1 MRREHF
7 LTAFWLAGLVMAS
20 PKRVWAAEAKPKA
33 PEPFHYDAGGRRDP
47 FVPLIRDGRLVN
59 PMDSK
64 SLEPSKPVLYGV
76 LWDSEGR
83 SIALINDTESSSSAR
98 PVKVGDMIGD
108 KRVLEIRQSSVVLG
122 NGGEPMVL
130 EMSFGPPSSDLSSGA
145 STGASTGG
153 EGQ

>member
-1 MRREHF
+1 MRREHA
-7 LTAFWLAGLVMAS
+7 LTALSLAGLLMAS
-20 PKRVWAAEAKPKA
+20 PRRVWAAEAKPKA

-47 FVPLIRDGRLVN
+47 FVPLIRDGRLIN

-64 SLEPSKPVLYGV
+64 SLELSKPVLYGV

-83 SIALINDTESSSSAR
+83 SIALINDTEAR
-98 PVKVGDMIGD
+98 VGDMVGD
-108 KRVLEIRQSSVVLG
+108 YRVLEIRQSSVVLG

-130 EMSFGPPSSDLSSGA
+130 EMSFGLPSSDLSSGA

>member
-1 MRREHF
+1 
-7 LTAFWLAGLVMAS
+7 MAS
-20 PKRVWAAEAKPKA
+20 PRRVWAAEAKPKA

-47 FVPLIRDGRLVN
+47 FVPLIRDGRLIN

-64 SLEPSKPVLYGV
+64 SLELSKPVLYGV

-83 SIALINDTESSSSAR
+83 SIALINDTEAR
-98 PVKVGDMIGD
+98 VGDMVGD
-108 KRVLEIRQSSVVLG
+108 YRVLEIRQSSVVLG

-130 EMSFGPPSSDLSSGA
+130 EMSFGLPSSDLSSGA